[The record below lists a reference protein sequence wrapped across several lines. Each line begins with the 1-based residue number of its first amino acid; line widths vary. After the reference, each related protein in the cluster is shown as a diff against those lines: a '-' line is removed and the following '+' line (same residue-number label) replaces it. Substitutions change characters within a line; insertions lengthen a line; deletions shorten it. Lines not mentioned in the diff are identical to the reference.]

1 MFITDRAL
9 LYMGGDNVNYLDFT
23 LLCTTWF
30 AFWISGIERTRP
42 NFDADWEIFI
52 SDTRFVIV
60 DNSSLKVLEIKMKDV
75 RFPVDNFFLEIWE

>member
-9 LYMGGDNVNYLDFT
+9 LCMGGVNVNYLDFT

-30 AFWISGIERTRP
+30 EFWISDIERTRP

-52 SDTRFVIV
+52 SDPRFVIV
-60 DNSSLKVLEIKMKDV
+60 KDSSLKVPEIKMKDV
-75 RFPVDNFFLEIWE
+75 LFPVDNFFLEIWE